1 MFSSDEKIAELTH
14 LVREVREYV
23 DLRLELARYDLT
35 AKAIQLLSALC
46 LGVIVLMVVA
56 VAFLFLSFS
65 LVQALHEWL
74 HNESAAYLIVGGAY
88 LVIAAMVYLLR
99 RSLIYQPMA
108 RFIGHLFLKKDNQPT
123 ASGNA
128 ETTNDWRE

>member
-99 RSLIYQPMA
+99 RRLIYQPMA
-108 RFIGHLFLKKDNQPT
+108 RFIGHLFLKKDHPT
-123 ASGNA
+123 PASGTE
-128 ETTNDWRE
+128 ETTNERRA

>member
-74 HNESAAYLIVGGAY
+74 HNESAAYLIVGGA
-88 LVIAAMVYLLR
+88 
-99 RSLIYQPMA
+99 
-108 RFIGHLFLKKDNQPT
+108 
-123 ASGNA
+123 
-128 ETTNDWRE
+128 

>member
-1 MFSSDEKIAELTH
+1 MFSADEKIAELTH

-35 AKAIQLLSALC
+35 AKAIRLISALC
-46 LGVIVLMVVA
+46 LGVIMLLVVA

-74 HNESAAYLIVGGAY
+74 HNESAAYLLVGGAY
-88 LVIAAMVYLLR
+88 LVLAAMVYWLR
-99 RSLIYQPMA
+99 KRLIYQPMA
-108 RFIGHLFLKKDNQPT
+108 RFIGHLFLKKDHPT
-123 ASGNA
+123 HGTGTE
-128 ETTNDWRE
+128 ETTNDWRA

>member
-35 AKAIQLLSALC
+35 AKAIRLISALC
-46 LGVIVLMVVA
+46 LGVIMLLVVA

-74 HNESAAYLIVGGAY
+74 HNESAAYLLVGGAY
-88 LVIAAMVYLLR
+88 LVLAAMVYWLR
-99 RSLIYQPMA
+99 KRLIYQPMA
-108 RFIGHLFLKKDNQPT
+108 RFIGHLFLKKDHPT
-123 ASGNA
+123 HGTGTE
-128 ETTNDWRE
+128 ETTNDWRA

>member
-35 AKAIQLLSALC
+35 AKAIRLLSALC
-46 LGVIVLMVVA
+46 LGVIVLMIVA

-65 LVQALHEWL
+65 VVQALHEWL
-74 HNESAAYLIVGGAY
+74 QSEAAAYLLVGGTY
-88 LVIAAMVYLLR
+88 LVLAAIVYLLGR
-99 RSLIYQPMA
+99 RLIYQPRA
-108 RFIGHLFLKKDNQPT
+108 RFIRVLCLERDSQKPAT
-123 ASGNA
+123 GNDEPA
-128 ETTNDWRE
+128 NEWRA